1 MSRFKTRCVA
11 LLAGLCAALS
21 LTGPATAAPAPTAGL
36 VLRSDTA
43 INARLHELVFT
54 TQHLDAPTF
63 VRVLL
68 PQGYSPARR
77 YPVLMLLEGCCNA
90 APQARDWTDPAKG
103 NAEAIVGGAQV
114 ILVMPDS
121 GKGGFYS
128 DWYNNG
134 HGGNPR
140 WESYHI
146 GQLLPWVD
154 AHYSTV
160 PGRRGH
166 AIAGFSMGG
175 FGAMSYAARHPDRF
189 VSAASFSGALDSND
203 PKAIT
208 TDEMLAGL
216 DNPVPGSLWGPR
228 STQEA
233 RWRAHN
239 PWDLAANLRGMH
251 LALYTGNG
259 NPGPFNKTFD
269 ATEGNSVHP
278 QSVSM
283 HNRLNALGIAHEWHD
298 YGGGSHT
305 WSYWRRDLSQY
316 LPGMMATFARP
327 PALPDPFAFTAAEP
341 RFDAYGYQVTVN
353 RTGPAF
359 ATLSGVTR
367 NGFTLNATT
376 SATVATATRYRAGA
390 PYQVTVTTPRG
401 TRIQTLHATRGG
413 RLTIPITLGA
423 FTTHQPDIDAVLGQ
437 RPETATI
444 TIAEHI

>member
-1 MSRFKTRCVA
+1 MSRFKIR
-11 LLAGLCAALS
+11 CAAL
-21 LTGPATAAPAPTAGL
+21 LTGICATLSLAGPAVAAPAPSGGL
-36 VLRSDTA
+36 TLRSDIA

-54 TQHLDAPTF
+54 TPDLNAPTY

-68 PQGYSPARR
+68 PQGYSAARR
-77 YPVLMLLEGCCNA
+77 YPVLLLLEGCCNT

-103 NAEAIVGGAQV
+103 NAEAIVGNAPV
-114 ILVMPDS
+114 IVVMPDS

-154 AHYSTV
+154 AHYRTV
-160 PGRRGH
+160 AGRSGH
-166 AIAGFSMGG
+166 AVAGFSMGG

-203 PKAIT
+203 AQAVT
-208 TDEMLAGL
+208 TDEMLAYL

-228 STQEA
+228 ATQEI

-259 NPGPFNKTFD
+259 NPGPFDKTYD
-269 ATEGNSVHP
+269 ATEGKDVHP

-305 WSYWRRDLSQY
+305 WSYWRRDLAQY
-316 LPGMMATFARP
+316 LPGLMATFARP
-327 PALPDPFAFTAAEP
+327 PAQPEPFSFTAAEP
-341 RFDAYGYQVTVN
+341 RFDAYGYQVTVH
-353 RTGPAF
+353 RDSMAF
-359 ATLSGVTR
+359 ATLSGVSR
-367 NGFTLNATT
+367 SGFTLSATT
-376 SATVATATRYRAGA
+376 SATVATATRYRAGTA
-390 PYQVTVTTPRG
+390 YQVTITTPHGRQN
-401 TRIQTLHATRGG
+401 QTLPAARDG
-413 RLTIPITLGA
+413 RLTITVPLGA
-423 FTTHQPDIDAVLGQ
+423 VSTNQSDIDALVSQGT
-437 RPETATI
+437 ETATVSI
-444 TIAEHI
+444 SEHI